1 MSIAGRPS
9 HTEGGSLKFRRISQY
24 RNARLHHLVVLTC
37 RRPVQA
43 GEGGASASG
52 AGENG
57 SSTTTQSSGGGDSGG
72 DSGAQPAK
80 PSGGGKKKGKHE
92 PDHTYDDGS
101 VLFTAETLAKVS
113 FDELKP

>member
-1 MSIAGRPS
+1 M
-9 HTEGGSLKFRRISQY
+9 
-24 RNARLHHLVVLTC
+24 
-37 RRPVQA
+37 QA

-52 AGENG
+52 AGEN
-57 SSTTTQSSGGGDSGG
+57 SSTTTQSSGGG

-80 PSGGGKKKGKHE
+80 PSGGGQKKGKHE
-92 PDHTYDDGS
+92 PDHTYEDGS